1 VLAPLSSSSI
11 TLWLSIMARSYM
23 LFEGVSC
30 KPWVTGVAT
39 HLSVGVVGVFVRN
52 TTRSGIL

>member
-1 VLAPLSSSSI
+1 
-11 TLWLSIMARSYM
+11 M

-39 HLSVGVVGVFVRN
+39 HLSVGVVGVLALPVSSIAAQLGRDQICN
-52 TTRSGIL
+52 QEGGVWW